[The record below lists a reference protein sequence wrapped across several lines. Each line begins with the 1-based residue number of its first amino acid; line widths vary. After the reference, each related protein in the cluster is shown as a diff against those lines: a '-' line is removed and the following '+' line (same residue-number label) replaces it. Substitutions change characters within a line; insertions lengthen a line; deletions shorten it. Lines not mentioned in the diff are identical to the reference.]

1 MIASGIVLCGGRGSR
16 VGGADK
22 GLITRDG
29 STLVAGVINRLQE
42 QVNEILISANRNLEQ
57 YRELGF
63 PVIADQLADYQG
75 PLAGIATT
83 LPHCACENV
92 VIVPCDSPRFP
103 ETLVERLL
111 APLQDPQIQLS
122 VADDGQRRQ
131 YLFCAM
137 RQSCLKSLE
146 EYLQGGGRSVKGWQ
160 EQLHIMPVDF
170 SDCPDAFTNLNTS
183 EDFQD

>member
-1 MIASGIVLCGGRGSR
+1 M
-16 VGGADK
+16 GGADK

-29 STLVAGVINRLQE
+29 TTLVAGVINRLQE

-57 YRELGF
+57 YRKLGV
-63 PVIADQLADYQG
+63 PVIADQLVDYQG
-75 PLAGIATT
+75 PLAGIAAT
-83 LPHCACENV
+83 LPHCARENV

-111 APLQDPQIQLS
+111 APLQDPQIHLS

-146 EYLQGGGRSVKGWQ
+146 DYLQGGGRSVKGWQ